1 MNPTIIAFIYIVDVV
16 KNCPLFFCSCFTM
29 KDYWHYA
36 L

>member
-1 MNPTIIAFIYIVDVV
+1 MNLTIIAFIYTVDVV
-16 KNCPLFFCSCFTM
+16 KNCPFFYSCFTM